1 MTGRDRLRELL
12 DAVLDEDNPRLDDM
26 ASDAF
31 ASSFHFSR
39 EVARGTGESPVA
51 LRRRVMLERAAWRI
65 AGGMSVTDA
74 AWEAGYDTLEGFSRA
89 FTKSYGAPPSAFT
102 SRGDIRAHWL
112 AAPNGV
118 HFHPPLS
125 LWVHDAEETSLM
137 HVAAQLFQHDLD
149 DTDHLIEVVAGI
161 PDEDYR
167 REVLPGQTVLT
178 WDGAEPSAAAV
189 LEHHIWSKE
198 VWTASFEGADIPK
211 RGPDDPSALSAR
223 HAAIAPRWLDVV
235 RDVERR
241 NAWDDRLI
249 DALCDPPESF
259 QIGSV
264 LAHVLSFGAHRRQL
278 VRLMLRASGH
288 KVDHGDPITWL
299 RERNEK

>member
-125 LWVHDAEETSLM
+125 LWVHDAEEMSLM

>member
-12 DAVLDEDNPRLDDM
+12 DAVLDEENPRLDDM

-39 EVARGTGESPVA
+39 EVSRGTGESPVA

-89 FTKSYGAPPSAFT
+89 FTKSYGAPPSAFA

-149 DTDHLIEVVAGI
+149 DTEHLIELVKGV
-161 PDEDYR
+161 PEEDYR
-167 REVLPGQTVLT
+167 REVLPGQSVLA

-189 LEHHIWSKE
+189 LENHIWTKE
-198 VWTASFEGADIPK
+198 VWTAAFEGADMPE
-211 RGPDDPSALSAR
+211 RGADDPAALSAR
-223 HAAIAPRWLDVV
+223 HDFGRAALARHRPRHRAAQRVGRPAD
-235 RDVERR
+235 RR
-241 NAWDDRLI
+241 A
-249 DALCDPPESF
+249 
-259 QIGSV
+259 V
-264 LAHVLSFGAHRRQL
+264 
-278 VRLMLRASGH
+278 
-288 KVDHGDPITWL
+288 
-299 RERNEK
+299 

>member
-12 DAVLDEDNPRLDDM
+12 DAVLDEENPRLDDM
-26 ASDAF
+26 AADAF

-39 EVARGTGESPVA
+39 EVSRGTGESPVA

-65 AGGMSVTDA
+65 AGGMSITDA
-74 AWEAGYDTLEGFSRA
+74 AWEAGYDSLEGFSRA
-89 FTKSYGAPPSAFT
+89 FAKSYAAPPSAFS
-102 SRGDIRAHWL
+102 SRGDVRAHWL

-118 HFHPPLS
+118 HFHPPLN

-149 DTDHLIEVVAGI
+149 DTTHLIEVVAGI
-161 PDEDYR
+161 PDADYR
-167 REVLPGQTVLT
+167 AEVLPGQTVLT
-178 WDGAEPSAAAV
+178 WDGAEPSAAKV
-189 LEHHIWSKE
+189 LDHHIWSKE
-198 VWTASFEGADIPK
+198 VWTASFAGADFPDH
-211 RGPDDPSALSAR
+211 GPDDPASLRAR
-223 HAAIAPRWLDVV
+223 HEAIAPRWLEVV

-249 DALCDPPESF
+249 DALCEPPESF

-264 LAHVLSFGAHRRQL
+264 LAHVLTFGAHRRQL

-288 KVDHGDPITWL
+288 EIDHGDPITWL
-299 RERNEK
+299 RERNEA